1 MKNLK
6 RFRRWIAFVAA
17 ACRSYLQQLSTRK
30 AAEVRPHNA
39 TSQSSGS
46 ASAVT
51 EQRTEQLA
59 KPVTAPTPGS
69 RPNTTTASSNASVPK
84 SKPIPAPVKPPVVQ
98 VTAEVS
104 VASGEAHQSAQ
115 RLARVLISEIK
126 LYYMS
131 KIESQNQVE
140 LKNIYDLLKGPID
153 KSRQHYNQRVGADA
167 SSMPDYFHGE
177 LVKTLC
183 AGDESRLGPNYT
195 ALSNRVPN

>member
-6 RFRRWIAFVAA
+6 RFRSWIAFVAA
-17 ACRSYLQQLSTRK
+17 ACRSYLQQLSTPN
-30 AAEVRPHNA
+30 AAEDRPDDA
-39 TSQSSGS
+39 TFQSAGP

-51 EQRTEQLA
+51 ERRTEEPA
-59 KPVTAPTPGS
+59 KPVTAATAGALPK
-69 RPNTTTASSNASVPK
+69 TTTASSNGSVPK
-84 SKPIPAPVKPPVVQ
+84 SKPIPVPVKPPVVQ

-104 VASGEAHQSAQ
+104 VASGKAHQSAQ

-131 KIESQNQVE
+131 KIDGQNEAE
-140 LKNIYDLLKGPID
+140 LTNIYDLLKGPID

-195 ALSNRVPN
+195 AK